1 LKEKRQI
8 LWNRNP
14 EVISEHLETRLH
26 DGIQTNFAGN
36 FLVIPYLQQLESSD
50 LVKHLGI
57 DSSGI
62 PVLKDVLMWVN
73 LALVGKGR
81 AAKIKDLSDDGL
93 AIASGLPVYPDQ
105 SQLHRFLKQPN
116 TEDVDRMIRA
126 IGKRQ
131 YEIGQIDGS
140 VVSFD
145 PHLIR
150 YNGKID
156 VQKDSDGKARYPYKA
171 IKVNAVLDQ
180 RYRNPI
186 YLMVCYPG
194 MTAVE
199 IGDILTD
206 ATMEIISDKPVVFT
220 MDKWFSVG
228 ELLEHLRLKG
238 QKFVTLL
245 RRHQNRIEEMEK
257 IPLESFRRLTESLG
271 VTSIKTTI
279 RNYSKEIRLVVVDDM
294 SDNVRTLYGYLTN
307 DDDKAEEEVKAIY
320 SNRWGVEFWFDEG
333 NFLGLSALP
342 SIELNEVTMHLAI
355 KLIAYNVI
363 SAFRANLEGEYIP
376 MNAETIYEKFFKEQA
391 LIKLRDDQITIT
403 MFGHKKREIL
413 EQLFHD
419 LNSKLESKGID
430 SRVPWLNNH
439 TLKFEFK

>member
-1 LKEKRQI
+1 M
-8 LWNRNP
+8 
-14 EVISEHLETRLH
+14 H

-36 FLVIPYLQQLESSD
+36 FLLIPYFQQLGISE
-50 LVKHLGI
+50 LVTHLGI

-62 PVLKDVLMWVN
+62 PVLNDVLMWVN
-73 LALVGKGR
+73 LALAGKRR
-81 AAKIKDLSDDGL
+81 AAKINDLSDDGL
-93 AIASGLPVYPDQ
+93 AIASGLPVNPDQ

-116 TEDVDRMIRA
+116 TENVDRMIRA

-131 YEIGQIDGS
+131 YEIGQINGS

-145 PHLIR
+145 PHLIP

-156 VQKDSDGKARYPYKA
+156 IQKDSDGKARYPYKA

-180 RYRNPI
+180 KYRNPI
-186 YLMVCYPG
+186 YLMACYPG
-194 MTAVE
+194 KTAVE

-206 ATMEIISDKPVVFT
+206 ATMEIISDKSVICT

-228 ELLEHLRLKG
+228 ELLEHIRL
-238 QKFVTLL
+238 QDQEFVTLL
-245 RRHQNRIEEMEK
+245 RRHQNRIKEMEK
-257 IPLESFRRLTESLG
+257 IPIESFRRLTSTLG

-279 RNYSKEIRLVVVDDM
+279 RNYSEDMRLIVVDEIVDKI
-294 SDNVRTLYGYLTN
+294 RTLYGYLTN
-307 DDDKAEEEVKAIY
+307 DDDKAEEEVIEIY
-320 SNRWGVEFWFDEG
+320 SNRWGVEFWFDEE
-333 NFLGLSALP
+333 NFLGLSDLP

-355 KLIAYNVI
+355 KLIAYNLI

-391 LIKLRDDQITIT
+391 LIKLRDDQITVT
-403 MFGHKKREIL
+403 MYGHRQREIL
-413 EQLFHD
+413 ESLFHD
-419 LNSKLESKGID
+419 LNSKLKSKEID
-430 SRVPWLNNH
+430 PKVPWLNNH